1 MPRPPQK
8 VAPQDR
14 RRVGSDAEFPP
25 TLLERLI
32 AVIKRWITTA
42 NAPVKVGVL
51 VSLVGVGL
59 LIREASIRGFVTLT
73 IEMRL
78 VAVAFFGLLLLSLGW
93 RQRARQPAYGLSLQG
108 GGIAVLYLTIFA
120 AYARYDLLPAAVALV
135 AVVAIT
141 VGAGALAVVQRS
153 LSLALLGLIGGYLA
167 PLLAYRW
174 PEDHLAVFSFY
185 AVLSVAVISVARL
198 RSWPVLTLA
207 GYGFTFAVSALW
219 LADLPAGE
227 DWALLQPF
235 VAFFVLLYIAVPVI
249 SGARPTLDV
258 RSLWIVPL
266 VFGTPFIGI
275 ALQSMLVGHTEHGLL
290 ISALV
295 LAAVH
300 AVLYVIVRRWGDD
313 GRMLAESYAALAVAF
328 VAIAVPL
335 AFDAY
340 AWATAWVAQGVLLVW
355 LGTRWRRLTPIVG
368 GIALQLSAAAVYAY
382 YLTSDGVAD
391 VLTADLLH
399 FWIDTTPLLN
409 RYFLGALLF
418 AICGLI
424 SAWRLLRG
432 SESMRIDPAAAWAAL
447 AWGGAWWFFAAF
459 AEAYARLDGA
469 RLPAMSLIATLTLG
483 ATAVGARM
491 TRWPGLDAAG
501 LVMLPVLGSWLGL
514 AIAVETHPV
523 AGFGWVAW
531 PIALAVYVAYVRV
544 CEAAWPDFGTAL
556 HCGGYWAVAVLVG
569 VETYW
574 RIDLVA
580 DGTWPQSAALGVL
593 LLMVMGTLGGRRVA
607 AWPLRAHWRRYLTS
621 CAAPVLGFVVLAAFG
636 AAVASPGSPEPLPYL
651 PVLNPVELT
660 AIATALT
667 ALWWREL
674 LMAESAPA
682 GTESDSPLDNLV
694 RLSWGPVLAGAG
706 TVAATMALARTIH
719 HWRDVPFELRPLI
732 TSTELQAALSILW
745 AVIALAAM
753 VAGVVRAN
761 RGIWIAGAAWMAL
774 VVAKLFLVD
783 LASLTALSRVI
794 SFIGVGVL
802 LLIVG
807 RFAPVV
813 PAAKSESSKD

>member
-1 MPRPPQK
+1 MPRPPHK

-14 RRVGSDAEFPP
+14 RRVGSEAEFPP

-59 LIREASIRGFVTLT
+59 LTREASIRGFVTLT

-78 VAVAFFGLLLLSLGW
+78 VAVAFFGLVLLGLGW
-93 RQRARQPAYGLSLQG
+93 RQRARQPVYGLSLQG
-108 GGIAVLYLTIFA
+108 GGIAVLYLTTFA
-120 AYARYDLLPAAVALV
+120 AYARYDLLPAVVALV

-185 AVLSVAVISVARL
+185 AVLSVAVIS
-198 RSWPVLTLA
+198 
-207 GYGFTFAVSALW
+207 
-219 LADLPAGE
+219 
-227 DWALLQPF
+227 
-235 VAFFVLLYIAVPVI
+235 
-249 SGARPTLDV
+249 GARPTLDV
-258 RSLWIVPL
+258 GSLWIVPL

-275 ALQSMLVGHTEHGLL
+275 ALQSIL
-290 ISALV
+290 
-295 LAAVH
+295 
-300 AVLYVIVRRWGDD
+300 
-313 GRMLAESYAALAVAF
+313 
-328 VAIAVPL
+328 
-335 AFDAY
+335 
-340 AWATAWVAQGVLLVW
+340 
-355 LGTRWRRLTPIVG
+355 
-368 GIALQLSAAAVYAY
+368 
-382 YLTSDGVAD
+382 
-391 VLTADLLH
+391 
-399 FWIDTTPLLN
+399 
-409 RYFLGALLF
+409 
-418 AICGLI
+418 
-424 SAWRLLRG
+424 
-432 SESMRIDPAAAWAAL
+432 
-447 AWGGAWWFFAAF
+447 
-459 AEAYARLDGA
+459 
-469 RLPAMSLIATLTLG
+469 
-483 ATAVGARM
+483 VGARV

-514 AIAVETHPV
+514 AIAVEAHPV
-523 AGFGWVAW
+523 AGFGWAAW
-531 PIALAVYVAYVRV
+531 PIALAVTPTYVAYVRV
-544 CEAAWPDFGTAL
+544 CEDAWPHFGTAV

-574 RIDLVA
+574 R
-580 DGTWPQSAALGVL
+580 
-593 LLMVMGTLGGRRVA
+593 
-607 AWPLRAHWRRYLTS
+607 
-621 CAAPVLGFVVLAAFG
+621 
-636 AAVASPGSPEPLPYL
+636 
-651 PVLNPVELT
+651 
-660 AIATALT
+660 
-667 ALWWREL
+667 
-674 LMAESAPA
+674 
-682 GTESDSPLDNLV
+682 
-694 RLSWGPVLAGAG
+694 
-706 TVAATMALARTIH
+706 
-719 HWRDVPFELRPLI
+719 
-732 TSTELQAALSILW
+732 
-745 AVIALAAM
+745 IALAAM

>member
-1 MPRPPQK
+1 MPRPPHK

-14 RRVGSDAEFPP
+14 RRVGSEAEFPP

-59 LIREASIRGFVTLT
+59 LTREASIRGFVTLT

-78 VAVAFFGLLLLSLGW
+78 VAVAFFGLVLLGLGW
-93 RQRARQPAYGLSLQG
+93 RQRARQPVYGLSLQG
-108 GGIAVLYLTIFA
+108 GGIAVLYLTTFA

-227 DWALLQPF
+227 DWASLQPF

-258 RSLWIVPL
+258 GSLWIVPL

-275 ALQSMLVGHTEHGLL
+275 ALQSILVGHTEHGLL

-295 LAAVH
+295 VAAVH

-355 LGTRWRRLTPIVG
+355 LGTRWRRHAVE
-368 GIALQLSAAAVYAY
+368 AAHA
-382 YLTSDGVAD
+382 DRRRNRVAT
-391 VLTADLLH
+391 VS
-399 FWIDTTPLLN
+399 
-409 RYFLGALLF
+409 R
-418 AICGLI
+418 CGL
-424 SAWRLLRG
+424 R
-432 SESMRIDPAAAWAAL
+432 
-447 AWGGAWWFFAAF
+447 
-459 AEAYARLDGA
+459 
-469 RLPAMSLIATLTLG
+469 
-483 ATAVGARM
+483 
-491 TRWPGLDAAG
+491 
-501 LVMLPVLGSWLGL
+501 
-514 AIAVETHPV
+514 
-523 AGFGWVAW
+523 
-531 PIALAVYVAYVRV
+531 
-544 CEAAWPDFGTAL
+544 
-556 HCGGYWAVAVLVG
+556 
-569 VETYW
+569 
-574 RIDLVA
+574 
-580 DGTWPQSAALGVL
+580 VL
-593 LLMVMGTLGGRRVA
+593 L
-607 AWPLRAHWRRYLTS
+607 
-621 CAAPVLGFVVLAAFG
+621 
-636 AAVASPGSPEPLPYL
+636 
-651 PVLNPVELT
+651 
-660 AIATALT
+660 
-667 ALWWREL
+667 
-674 LMAESAPA
+674 
-682 GTESDSPLDNLV
+682 
-694 RLSWGPVLAGAG
+694 
-706 TVAATMALARTIH
+706 
-719 HWRDVPFELRPLI
+719 DV
-732 TSTELQAALSILW
+732 
-745 AVIALAAM
+745 
-753 VAGVVRAN
+753 
-761 RGIWIAGAAWMAL
+761 
-774 VVAKLFLVD
+774 
-783 LASLTALSRVI
+783 
-794 SFIGVGVL
+794 
-802 LLIVG
+802 
-807 RFAPVV
+807 
-813 PAAKSESSKD
+813 